1 MRKEENCIIL
11 EDGDTL
17 YRYDL
22 EENLPDNWDS
32 NYHNFEYS
40 GSRYGFKNA
49 IGAIFLF
56 DKKLT
61 AKQILSGAINNQKE
75 KTRIITR
82 ATITTV
88 IVNEEIKLLD
98 LSSGIIRCSN
108 LLSVLYELNMDVTVL
123 DLKNF
128 QKDLPFQSIHDRLID
143 LYSSDST
150 KRMTSANEID
160 RFFYGRINLLGQ
172 TLTDFQNGILFKKL
186 LEDQQFEGYVF
197 WENPSSDTYCILSSS
212 KLSNPIH
219 EIIDVEMDEEL
230 QQLLQQDLAGRM
242 KTS

>member
-11 EDGDTL
+11 ENGDAL

-22 EENLPDNWDS
+22 EENLPDDWDP

-75 KTRIITR
+75 KGREITR

-88 IVNEEIKLLD
+88 TVNEDIKLLD
-98 LSSGIIRCSN
+98 LSTRIFRCSQ
-108 LLSVLYELNMDVTVL
+108 LLSVLYELDMDVTEL
-123 DLKNF
+123 ELKNF
-128 QKDLPFQSIHDRLID
+128 QQDLPFKSIHDKLID
-143 LYSSDST
+143 LYSEDPT
-150 KRMTSANEID
+150 KRMTSAYEID
-160 RFFYGRINLLGQ
+160 KFFYGMTNLLGQ
-172 TLTDFQNGILFKKL
+172 TLTDFQNGVLFKKL
-186 LEDQQFEGYVF
+186 LEDRQFEGYVF
-197 WENPSSDTYCILSSS
+197 WENPSSDTYCILSPS

-219 EIIDVEMDEEL
+219 DIIDVETDEEL
-230 QQLLQQDLAGRM
+230 QQLLQQDLAGRK
-242 KTS
+242 KTT

>member
-11 EDGDTL
+11 EYGDTL

-88 IVNEEIKLLD
+88 TVNEEIKLLD

-128 QKDLPFQSIHDRLID
+128 QKDLPFHSIHDRLID
-143 LYSSDST
+143 LYSSDPA

-160 RFFYGRINLLGQ
+160 RFFCGRINLLGQ
-172 TLTDFQNGILFKKL
+172 TLTDFQNGALFKKL
-186 LEDQQFEGYVF
+186 LEDKQFEGYVF
-197 WENPSSDTYCILSSS
+197 WENPSSDTYCILSSL

-219 EIIDVEMDEEL
+219 EIIDVEVDEEL